1 MVEED
6 NLHFVISEY
15 FATGEGMTISLL
27 ITRAYP
33 KEDDYDE
40 DSRGKSYMGED
51 GTFHFV
57 MPTLKEG
64 NTARYRAMREFV
76 ELFGNWYGRGA
87 EVLSRHEF
95 LSKFSRQLPDHVVRL
110 LTDTEDDSGNFKYH
124 SQYHVN
130 YS

>member
-1 MVEED
+1 MVDD
-6 NLHFVISEY
+6 NLHFIVNEY

-33 KEDDYDE
+33 KNDDYDE
-40 DSRGKSYMGED
+40 ESRGKSYTDENGM
-51 GTFHFV
+51 FHFV

-64 NTARYRAMREFV
+64 NTPSYRAMREFV
-76 ELFGNWYGRGA
+76 EIFGNWYSRGA
-87 EVLSRHEF
+87 EAISRHEF
-95 LSKFSRQLPDHVVRL
+95 LSKFGRYVPDHVVRF
-110 LTDTEDDSGNFKYH
+110 LTDTEDDSGNFKYY